1 MTGINI
7 PREEGGV
14 VTSSTTFKTIKR
26 VIYEQSFTPTYI
38 YIYIYIFFFSGGEA
52 TKIFGVNYDIYYNCA
67 FFFNFYFI
75 LKYS

>member
-14 VTSSTTFKTIKR
+14 VTSSTIFKTIKR

-38 YIYIYIFFFSGGEA
+38 YIYFFFQVERQL
-52 TKIFGVNYDIYYNCA
+52 KHLELIMIFTITVLSFLIS
-67 FFFNFYFI
+67 I
-75 LKYS
+75 LY